1 MYSSEVF
8 CDSQKK
14 ILKENDIIKFPKLAD
29 TYRRIAE
36 EGPDVFYNGKMA
48 QTIVDD
54 IQAAGLSLFLV
65 HYNILLKLII
75 LAVHT
80 MIMIRQDR
88 SDRQFVDVLLQQ
100 LLFSLF
106 RWDYHPGGPVGLQ
119 ACVE

>member
-1 MYSSEVF
+1 MF
-8 CDSQKK
+8 CDSQKN

-29 TYRRIAE
+29 TYKRIAE
-36 EGPDVFYNGKMA
+36 EGPGVFYNGTMA

-65 HYNILLKLII
+65 HYHIPLKLII

-80 MIMIRQDR
+80 MMMIRKDR

-100 LLFSLF
+100 LLFSRL
-106 RWDYHPGGPVGLQ
+106 RWDYHPGGPVGLL